1 MELLNEIGIEYL
13 GAAMLIAFFYSDNTI
28 IWIMIE
34 NGEITKTVK
43 QKPHQETGNLTGLCG
58 SEEGS

>member
-1 MELLNEIGIEYL
+1 MILLNEIGVEYL
-13 GAAMLIAFFYSDNTI
+13 DSAMLIAFFYSDNTI

-34 NGEITKTVK
+34 GGEITKRIL